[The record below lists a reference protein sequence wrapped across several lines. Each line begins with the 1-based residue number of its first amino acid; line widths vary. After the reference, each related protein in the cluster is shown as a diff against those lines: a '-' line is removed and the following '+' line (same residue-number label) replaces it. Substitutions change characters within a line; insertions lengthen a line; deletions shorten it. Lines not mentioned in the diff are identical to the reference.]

1 MRMFTLLIA
10 SWVPV
15 ALYAGLIFALSSYSN
30 PLLDPGWDVPNID
43 KVYHMLEY
51 AVLACLLIRALRL
64 TFPARPMVRLIIW
77 GVVLTALYGLT
88 DELHQAFTPGRNMS
102 VYDALADAVGAS
114 AVGFV
119 WLRMLYHRL
128 AIVIR

>member
-1 MRMFTLLIA
+1 MRMFTSLIA

-15 ALYAGLIFALSSYSN
+15 ALYASLIFVLSSLSN
-30 PLLDPGWDVPNID
+30 PPLVPEWDLPNID
-43 KVYHMLEY
+43 KLYHVLEY
-51 AVLACLLIRALRL
+51 AVLAFLLIRALGA
-64 TFPARPMVRLIIW
+64 TFPARPMLQLIIW

-88 DELHQAFTPGRNMS
+88 DELHQAFTPGRTMS

-119 WLRMLYHRL
+119 WPRMSHH
-128 AIVIR
+128 